1 MEKNLFDLQKDFVN
15 MRFGMFIHF
24 NSATFQFHSNP
35 DVVDWEYNHENNGE
49 PRRFPFDPQSWNPT
63 KLDCAQ
69 WAEAGKAAGVEF
81 AALTAKHHEG
91 FCIWPTKYT
100 EHCIR
105 NSPVKTD
112 VVREYL
118 DAFRLQGIKA
128 GLYFSILDLT
138 QGINRNGCSAK
149 NKEYIKGQLT
159 ELLTNYGEI
168 PFIIVDGWNSPWGGP
183 SYEDLSFEELDSWVK
198 ALQPNCLVLNIGSLD
213 GLKHSDIVFHETS
226 AGQKIENSFAG
237 PGASCHTM
245 TKGWF
250 WRNGDGEKVLKP
262 VNWVLDWI
270 NRSNKNNTSFILNS
284 TPNIYGLL
292 DDNLVERYHQ
302 IGEKYHKPAPLE
314 EIPEGWAVR

>member
-35 DVVDWEYNHENNGE
+35 DVVDWEYDHENNGE

-91 FCIWPTKYT
+91 F
-100 EHCIR
+100 CIR

>member
-1 MEKNLFDLQKDFVN
+1 MANNLIELQKEFVN

-24 NSATFQFHSNP
+24 NSGTFQFNSNP
-35 DVVDWEYNHENNGE
+35 DVIDWEYDHENSGE

-112 VVREYL
+112 VIREYL
-118 DAFRLQGIKA
+118 EAFRLQGIKA

-138 QGINRNGCSAK
+138 QGINRKGCSAED
-149 NKEYIKGQLT
+149 KEYIKGQLT

-168 PFIIVDGWNSPWGGP
+168 PFIIVDGWQSPWGGP

-226 AGQKIENSFAG
+226 AGQKIETSFAG

-250 WRNGDGEKVLKP
+250 WRATDGEKVLKP

-270 NRSNKNNTSFILNS
+270 ERSNERNTSFILNS

-302 IGEKYHKPAPLE
+302 IGEKYKKPAPID
-314 EIPEGWAVR
+314 EIPEGWATR